1 MLETKCRSVFYEEW
15 EENMIIAG
23 IVLVIIVLLFIL
35 YCCIVQ
41 GKQEDEI
48 IEQLNQEKWKTNAG
62 KDEK

>member
-1 MLETKCRSVFYEEW
+1 
-15 EENMIIAG
+15 MIIAG
-23 IVLVIIVLLFIL
+23 ITLVIIVLLFIL

-48 IEQLNQEKWKTNAG
+48 IEQLYQEKWKSNAG

>member
-1 MLETKCRSVFYEEW
+1 
-15 EENMIIAG
+15 MIIAG